1 MPGEYILT
9 FPGSYHAGFSTGIN
23 IGEAVNFVSRSW
35 FDFGF
40 KCQEIYRATREKIP
54 VLPIDW
60 LIIENILNLDYS
72 KGIEPETKVK
82 LRDSF
87 SRIVKEER
95 HHRELLERKLRPVNP
110 EGKQVWE
117 MMENRDNVAEDHYQ
131 CKYCTYMSVIICKV
145 HKVHYCI
152 SH

>member
-40 KCQEIYRATREKIP
+40 KCQEIYRKTREKIP

-60 LIIENILNLDYS
+60 LIIENIINLPKLNLDHQ
-72 KGIEPETKVK
+72 TKVR

-87 SRIVKEER
+87 YRIVKEER
-95 HHRELLERKLRPVNP
+95 HSRD
-110 EGKQVWE
+110 Q
-117 MMENRDNVAEDHYQ
+117 MEKTLKTFYQ
-131 CKYCTYMSVIICKV
+131 GVTPFVSLDI
-145 HKVHYCI
+145 
-152 SH
+152 

>member
-35 FDFGF
+35 FDYGF
-40 KCQEIYRATREKIP
+40 KCQEIYRGTREKIP

-60 LIIENILNLDYS
+60 LIIENILNIDHARL
-72 KGIEPETKVK
+72 EPETKIK

-87 SRIVKEER
+87 AHILKDER
-95 HHRELLERKLRPVNP
+95 FNRE
-110 EGKQVWE
+110 
-117 MMENRDNVAEDHYQ
+117 
-131 CKYCTYMSVIICKV
+131 
-145 HKVHYCI
+145 
-152 SH
+152 

>member
-40 KCQEIYRATREKIP
+40 KCQEIYRKTREKIP

-60 LIIENILNLDYS
+60 LIIENLMNLSTTELDHA
-72 KGIEPETKVK
+72 TKVK
-82 LRDSF
+82 LRESF
-87 SRIVKEER
+87 ARIVREER
-95 HHRELLERKLRPVNP
+95 HARDQMEKTLKAYARSLLP
-110 EGKQVWE
+110 
-117 MMENRDNVAEDHYQ
+117 
-131 CKYCTYMSVIICKV
+131 
-145 HKVHYCI
+145 
-152 SH
+152 